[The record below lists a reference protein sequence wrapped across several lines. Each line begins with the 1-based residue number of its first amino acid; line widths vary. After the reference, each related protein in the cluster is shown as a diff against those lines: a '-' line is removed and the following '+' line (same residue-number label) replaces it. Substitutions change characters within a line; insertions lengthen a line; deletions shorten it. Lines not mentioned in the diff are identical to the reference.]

1 MVYIIPAVKMQEDHK
16 FEAKLV
22 YVVRPSQEKGG
33 KVGQVDASSKVI
45 LSQKE
50 EKKE

>member
-1 MVYIIPAVKMQEDHK
+1 MVYIIPALKMQEDHK

-22 YVVRPSQEKGG
+22 YVVRPSQEKGE

-50 EKKE
+50 E